1 VRIPAET
8 HGDERLATMLG
19 IESNGDLAAALA
31 AGMDCRASEV
41 RTALRNRG
49 EADLADVIPATADA
63 RLETEIA
70 SLIAE
75 LE

>member
-1 VRIPAET
+1 
-8 HGDERLATMLG
+8 MLG
-19 IESNGDLAAALA
+19 IESNDDLAARSRPNGLS
-31 AGMDCRASEV
+31 CFEV